1 MVYDKRHIKRRGCEV
16 EREKSR
22 TLCSR
27 RGGGPKSQGLES
39 VLCLYSV
46 CSGERGCHRKAPR
59 KAPRST
65 KWFQKS
71 QVITWLARRE
81 ARHRLWDY
89 AVPVNLSSLLLQ
101 DGPLP
106 DLPTP
111 TGHSSQPCRG
121 HCDQNLG
128 PISLESTD
136 SYLSLEH
143 TVKVTLTPNP
153 DSRREL

>member
-27 RGGGPKSQGLES
+27 GGEGPKSQDLES
-39 VLCLYSV
+39 ILYLLRWKGRSSKGSSEHQV
-46 CSGERGCHRKAPR
+46 VSESPGDEAASMERGRTQA
-59 KAPRST
+59 
-65 KWFQKS
+65 
-71 QVITWLARRE
+71 
-81 ARHRLWDY
+81 
-89 AVPVNLSSLLLQ
+89 AVPVTLSSFLLQ

-111 TGHSSQPCRG
+111 AGHSSQSCRG
-121 HCDQNLG
+121 HCDQNSG
-128 PISLESTD
+128 PISLESTH